1 MSRKTKQIL
10 IIDISALFHRAWH
23 ALPPLTTPAG
33 EPIQA
38 VFGLAKLMVKVLGD
52 IEPDYVIAALDS
64 PGKTFRHEISDA
76 YKANRPEAPQDLKS
90 QFPKIPELLRALGVP
105 MLSAD
110 GFEADDVIGRIVQ
123 DVRTAYPDVSIL
135 ILTGDKDVWQLIDD
149 KTTVLSL
156 KKGVSELERIGEDA
170 VLERFGVVPVRIP
183 EFKALAGDPSDNIKG
198 IRGMGEKTTKKLLS
212 LFSSIDAMYD
222 ALAESKGQK
231 EKTLV
236 KFTDKLSENKTEV
249 YVGKD
254 LATIRRDA
262 PVIFILNDVV
272 WRGIDS
278 GTAAVLFR
286 KWGFRGLLEK
296 SGSDGRASESAQKNV
311 TEELIAGA
319 EAKGLFP
326 PEIAELERKLIPIF
340 SQMTKT
346 GILVDTKYLS
356 ELSREFVEKKE
367 IIEKQLIALAGKPF
381 NPASSDQ
388 VREVLL
394 RVVGEKMKKARR
406 TPGGKSSTAMRELK
420 RLGEDEPFIK
430 NILAWRELAKLLS
443 TYVDALPRSVSP
455 KDGKIHT
462 TFLQL
467 GTATGRIS
475 SVNPNLQNIP
485 VKTEYGRSV
494 RNAFI
499 ASPKKVFVSADYSQ
513 IELRV
518 IAHLSGDE
526 TMIAAFAAGED
537 IHARTAAKVFGA
549 EIAGITKDMRN
560 RAKTLNF
567 GILYGMGPRR
577 LAEETNMSYEEAVDF
592 IEQYFAQFPAVRHWM
607 ESAKQA
613 ARESGYAETMFG
625 RRRMLP
631 EILSEKAGIRAQGE
645 RLAVN
650 TPIQGTAAD
659 VVKMA
664 LVSCADLLRG
674 SAKHA
679 DMILQVHDEILLEIE
694 EEKITELIPQIRDA
708 MENLKNVPFGLEVDI
723 AVGKRWG
730 GVVPWAEIG

>member
-1 MSRKTKQIL
+1 
-10 IIDISALFHRAWH
+10 
-23 ALPPLTTPAG
+23 
-33 EPIQA
+33 
-38 VFGLAKLMVKVLGD
+38 
-52 IEPDYVIAALDS
+52 
-64 PGKTFRHEISDA
+64 
-76 YKANRPEAPQDLKS
+76 
-90 QFPKIPELLRALGVP
+90 
-105 MLSAD
+105 
-110 GFEADDVIGRIVQ
+110 
-123 DVRTAYPDVSIL
+123 
-135 ILTGDKDVWQLIDD
+135 
-149 KTTVLSL
+149 
-156 KKGVSELERIGEDA
+156 
-170 VLERFGVVPVRIP
+170 
-183 EFKALAGDPSDNIKG
+183 
-198 IRGMGEKTTKKLLS
+198 
-212 LFSSIDAMYD
+212 
-222 ALAESKGQK
+222 
-231 EKTLV
+231 
-236 KFTDKLSENKTEV
+236 
-249 YVGKD
+249 
-254 LATIRRDA
+254 
-262 PVIFILNDVV
+262 VV

-356 ELSREFVEKKE
+356 ELSREFAEKKE

>member
-1 MSRKTKQIL
+1 MPRKTKQIL

-38 VFGLAKLMVKVLGD
+38 VFGLAKLMVKALGD
-52 IEPDYVIAALDS
+52 IEPDYVVAALDS

-76 YKANRPEAPQDLKS
+76 YKANRPEAPHDLKS
-90 QFPKIPELLRALGVP
+90 QFPKIPELLRALGVS

-110 GFEADDVIGRIVQ
+110 GFEADDVIGRVVQ
-123 DVRTAYPDVSIL
+123 DIRTAHPDVSVL
-135 ILTGDKDVWQLIDD
+135 ILSGDKDVWQLIDD
-149 KTTVLSL
+149 KTTVLNL
-156 KKGVSELERIGEDA
+156 KKGVSELERIGEDD
-170 VLERFGVVPVRIP
+170 VFERFGVAPARIP
-183 EFKALAGDPSDNIKG
+183 EFKALAGDPSDNIQG
-198 IRGMGEKTTKKLLS
+198 IRGMGEKTTKGLLS
-212 LFSSIDAMYD
+212 LFPSIDAAYD
-222 ALAESKGQK
+222 ALADGKNQNQK
-231 EKTLV
+231 ILV
-236 KFTDKLSENKTEV
+236 KFADKLTENKADV
-249 YVGKD
+249 YTGKN
-254 LATIRRDA
+254 LATIRKDT
-262 PVIFILNDVV
+262 PVIFVLNDTA

-278 GTAAVLFR
+278 QTAAVLFR

-296 SGSDGRASESAQKNV
+296 SGNSGSADGSSQKSV
-311 TEELIAGA
+311 TEELIADA
-319 EAKGLFP
+319 ETNGLFP
-326 PEIAELERKLIPIF
+326 PGIAELERKLIPVF
-340 SQMTKT
+340 SHMTKT
-346 GILVDTKYLS
+346 GILVETKSLS
-356 ELSREFVEKKE
+356 GLSKEFTEKKE
-367 IIEKQLIALAGKPF
+367 FIEKQLFSLAGKSF

-388 VREVLL
+388 VREVLV

-443 TYVDALPRSVSP
+443 TYIDALPRSVSP

-467 GTATGRIS
+467 GAATGRIS

-499 ASPKKVFVSADYSQ
+499 ASPRRVFVSADYSQ

-526 TMIAAFAAGED
+526 TMIAAFASGED
-537 IHARTAAKVFGA
+537 IHARTAAKVFGT
-549 EIAGITKDMRN
+549 ELSDITKDMRN

-577 LAEETNMSYEEAVDF
+577 LAEETNMSYEEAADF

-631 EILSEKAGIRAQGE
+631 EILSEKANIRAQGE

-659 VVKMA
+659 IVKMA
-664 LVSCADLLRG
+664 LVSCADFLRG
-674 SAKHA
+674 SAKYA
-679 DMILQVHDEILLEIE
+679 DMILQVHDEILFEVEETKTTEVIPEI
-694 EEKITELIPQIRDA
+694 KNV
-708 MENLKNVPFGLEVDI
+708 MENLKNVPFELEVDI
-723 AVGKRWG
+723 AAGKRWG
-730 GVVPWAEIG
+730 DVATWGGMQ